1 VLPSVIRE
9 ISLGMPITYWL
20 EGMRRAINGGT
31 LTYVADG
38 SNGTVAGVQP
48 ISPALAS
55 IDNGQLLAIMVL
67 SAIVCSVVSYFF
79 YQWVENQAKE
89 RGMIDRL
96 TGY

>member
-1 VLPSVIRE
+1 
-9 ISLGMPITYWL
+9 M
-20 EGMRRAINGGT
+20 
-31 LTYVADG
+31 
-38 SNGTVAGVQP
+38 GV
-48 ISPALAS
+48 
-55 IDNGQLLAIMVL
+55 

>member
-1 VLPSVIRE
+1 MVRE

-20 EGMRRAINGGT
+20 EGMRRALNGGT
-31 LTYVADG
+31 LNYVADG
-38 SNGTVAGVQP
+38 TNGTVAGTVQP
-48 ISPALAS
+48 ISPTLAG
-55 IDNGQLLAIMVL
+55 IDNWQLLAILVI
-67 SAIVCSVVSYFF
+67 SAVVSSVVSYFF